1 MTRPLESFAVT
12 RQQARRIDAVATE
25 HYGVPGLILME
36 NAGRESARV
45 AVEMLG
51 EPVGKRVVVLCG
63 NGNNGG
69 DGFVIARHLTNA
81 GADVRVAL
89 LADAEKLLA
98 REDDAATNLAIL
110 LKSAVPVHEV
120 MLRKEVAAAIQG
132 ADLIVDA
139 LLGTGLQTKVRP
151 PLPSTIEVVNSVETP
166 VLAVDVPSGL
176 DCDTGE
182 PLGLAVSAKR
192 TVTFVF
198 IKTGFLQPNAAPYT
212 GAVTVVPIGVPRIA
226 LEHLVKA
233 WEQQG

>member
-1 MTRPLESFAVT
+1 MKLFAVT
-12 RQQARRIDAVATE
+12 RQQARRIDAVAME
-25 HYGVPGLILME
+25 HYGVPGLLLME
-36 NAGRESARV
+36 NAGRECARV

-51 EPVGKRVVVLCG
+51 EPAGKRVVVLCG

-98 REDDAATNLAIL
+98 RQDDAATNLAIL

-120 MLRKEVAAAIQG
+120 VLKKEVAAAVKG

-139 LLGTGLQTKVRP
+139 LLGTGLHTKVRP
-151 PLPSTIEVVNSVETP
+151 PMPSTIEVVNNAAIP

-182 PLGLAVSAKR
+182 PLGLAVSAER

-198 IKTGFLQPNAAPYT
+198 TKTGFLQPNAAPYT
-212 GAVTVVPIGVPRIA
+212 GSVTVVPIGVPRIA

-233 WEQQG
+233 WQQQG

>member
-1 MTRPLESFAVT
+1 MITPRKSFAVT
-12 RQQARRIDAVATE
+12 RSQARRIDAVAME

-36 NAGRESARV
+36 NAGRECARI

-51 EPVGKRVVVLCG
+51 EPAGKKVVVLCG

-98 REDDAATNLAIL
+98 RQDDAATNLAIL

-120 MLRKEVAAAIQG
+120 MLKKEVAAAVQG
-132 ADLIVDA
+132 AELIVDA
-139 LLGTGLQTKVRP
+139 LLGTGPHTKLRP
-151 PLPSTIEVVNSVETP
+151 PLPSTIEVVNNSGAR

-176 DCDTGE
+176 DCDTGK
-182 PLGLAVSAKR
+182 PLGLAVSAEQ

-198 IKTGFLQPNAAPYT
+198 TKTGFLQPGASSYT
-212 GAVTVVPIGVPRIA
+212 GAVKVVPIGVPRIA
-226 LEHLVKA
+226 LEHLLKA
-233 WEQQG
+233 WEQQ